1 MARQGVFRNWALALF
16 VAAAASV
23 QHGLAGE
30 FFFLISVPCFLHPF
44 KKGNRCSIHKS
55 LFNWVGVMGHD
66 LDSFYIKFPH
76 CLYYIIH
83 TDPQTHI
90 STQVSNRKRRRRSK
104 LVRKQFPEDRTVIV
118 FFSQHVSLELF
129 NPYFIF
135 LLFFFWIKVQPP
147 LVLLK
152 KPSVGSRNKRNS
164 DNQLRRLQ

>member
-1 MARQGVFRNWALALF
+1 MLQFPHPTQYIMARQGVFRNWALALF

-44 KKGNRCSIHKS
+44 KKRNRCSIHKS

-90 STQVSNRKRRRRSK
+90 STQVSNRRKRRRSK

-118 FFSQHVSLELF
+118 FFVSARFLRIIQSLF
-129 NPYFIF
+129 YFLAF
-135 LLFFFWIKVQPP
+135 LLLDQSPTTAG
-147 LVLLK
+147 
-152 KPSVGSRNKRNS
+152 PSEEAFSR
-164 DNQLRRLQ
+164 